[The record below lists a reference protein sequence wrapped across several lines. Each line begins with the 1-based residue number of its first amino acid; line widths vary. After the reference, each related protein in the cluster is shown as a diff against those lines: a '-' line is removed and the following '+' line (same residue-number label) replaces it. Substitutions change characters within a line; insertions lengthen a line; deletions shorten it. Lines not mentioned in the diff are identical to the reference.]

1 MFEGIPLGKTQK
13 TNAIRLL
20 ETQNIRHSIL
30 IYEVDENDLSG
41 ITVANKIGVEPE
53 RVFKTLVT
61 RGEKTGINVFCIQ
74 VTEEL
79 NLKKAAV
86 ACGDKKVEMIKEKEL
101 LTLTGY
107 IKGGCSPIGMK
118 KHYPTFIDET
128 AQLFNEIS
136 VSAGIRGMQ
145 IMIKPEDLVR
155 IIEGNFADLI

>member
-1 MFEGIPLGKTQK
+1 LKIQK
-13 TNAIRLL
+13 TNAVRLL
-20 ETQNIRHSIL
+20 EANNIIYSIVT
-30 IYEVDENDLSG
+30 YEVDESDLSG

-61 RGEKTGINVFCIQ
+61 RGEKTGINVFCIP

-86 ACGDKKVEMIKEKEL
+86 VCGDKKIEMIKEKEL
-101 LTLTGY
+101 LPLTGY

-118 KHYPTFIDET
+118 KHYPTFIDES
-128 AQLFNEIS
+128 AQLFDEIS

-145 IMIKPEDLVR
+145 IMIKPEDLAK
-155 IIEGNFADLI
+155 IFGNGFAVLI